1 MRLLNKNINIPISHP
16 FPSGAYQD
24 ENKNWNF
31 SQEINILGGW
41 NQNKKTSE
49 LAVHITCATTKILNM
64 YIIPLHLWEGDG
76 FSGLIISIFPNFG
89 REMCTTSWVFFH
101 TFCDIYQ

>member
-24 ENKNWNF
+24 ENKNRNF

-41 NQNKKTSE
+41 NQNKKTAE
-49 LAVHITCATTKILNM
+49 LAVHITC
-64 YIIPLHLWEGDG
+64 
-76 FSGLIISIFPNFG
+76 
-89 REMCTTSWVFFH
+89 
-101 TFCDIYQ
+101 